1 MREDRRFVIGDIH
14 GCFRTFKYLVEE
26 DLHLKSNDTL
36 FLLGDTIDRGTGSK
50 AVIDYIRE
58 LSGNINVRPI
68 IGNHEYMMLGSL
80 KEEDFFYRWTL
91 NGCAQTLLSFGAD
104 RSMVN
109 NRSSVF
115 QIPKSYFEFIK
126 TWPLYEETEDFLFV
140 HAGLDIY
147 SKDPL
152 ANVESMLWTR
162 NEDIS
167 DEILKGRKLIHGH
180 TPVSLFSIQE
190 RLRDPETKVI
200 NLDGGCVY
208 KNYPGLGYLVAL
220 DLDLMELHFVRNME

>member
-1 MREDRRFVIGDIH
+1 
-14 GCFRTFKYLVEE
+14 
-26 DLHLKSNDTL
+26 
-36 FLLGDTIDRGTGSK
+36 
-50 AVIDYIRE
+50 
-58 LSGNINVRPI
+58 
-68 IGNHEYMMLGSL
+68 
-80 KEEDFFYRWTL
+80 
-91 NGCAQTLLSFGAD
+91 
-104 RSMVN
+104 MVN

-220 DLDLMELHFVRNME
+220 DLDQMVLHSTRNMD